1 MLVLVHLAGGQSFI
15 KTTMIFEKA
24 PWMRVVG
31 LPSLPSRYA
40 LTRWGKLDQEC
51 PYCTADNANDANIQG
66 GRNRFHERPL
76 HRAQATDNIS

>member
-1 MLVLVHLAGGQSFI
+1 MVTMLMLMYLAVDSLSPNHNDL
-15 KTTMIFEKA
+15 EKA

-51 PYCTADNANDANIQG
+51 PYCTADNANDAYS
-66 GRNRFHERPL
+66 GRQESL
-76 HRAQATDNIS
+76 S

>member
-1 MLVLVHLAGGQSFI
+1 
-15 KTTMIFEKA
+15 MIFAKA

-40 LTRWGKLDQEC
+40 LTRWDKLDQE
-51 PYCTADNANDANIQG
+51 YCTADNANDANIQG